1 MVFKKL
7 SSLYQKLKTYNKITK
22 FTLIARRYFVVNF
35 FDGNLTVLGILLGFF
50 TGLLTGKEESIPAIL
65 VILTGFGTSISM
77 FISGLSGSYFSERAE
92 QKKLKVE
99 IEKAM
104 ASYIEEEDE
113 EYEEDGSDMDEI
125 LAIKKAMVTLG
136 ELKKNDK
143 ILNEEG
149 LDEEVDDHKPKTLYE
164 RAESFAGVFVATVN
178 GLSPFLGGLVPLIP
192 FFFIDEARYIP
203 FLISFIIIISC
214 IILLGVFIGIISRQS
229 IIKNIIQMILAFAL
243 TTIIVL
249 LFGVVYDPQEVVSG
263 TDANA
268 FLMLFMSF

>member
-7 SSLYQKLKTYNKITK
+7 SSFFQNLKTYNKITK

-77 FISGLSGSYFSERAE
+77 LISGLSGSYFSERAE

-113 EYEEDGSDMDEI
+113 EYDEGEFDVDEDI
-125 LAIKKAMVTLG
+125 AIKKAMITLG
-136 ELKKNDK
+136 DLKKNDK
-143 ILNEEG
+143 IIKEEMN
-149 LDEEVDDHKPKTLYE
+149 DEEDDAHKPKTLYE
-164 RAESFAGVFVATVN
+164 RAENFAGYFVAIVN

-192 FFFIDEARYIP
+192 FFFVNKAGYIP
-203 FLISFIIIISC
+203 FLVSFIIIISC

-249 LFGVVYDPQEVVSG
+249 LFGVVYDPQEVVNG

-268 FLMLFMSF
+268 FLMLFRSF

>member
-7 SSLYQKLKTYNKITK
+7 SSFFQKLNTYNKITK

-92 QKKLKVE
+92 QKKLMVE
-99 IEKAM
+99 IDKAM

-113 EYEEDGSDMDEI
+113 EFDKEKSDLDEDM
-125 LAIKKAMVTLG
+125 AIKKAMITLG
-136 ELKKNDK
+136 DLKKNDK
-143 ILNEEG
+143 IIKEEMN
-149 LDEEVDDHKPKTLYE
+149 DEEDDDHKPKTLYE
-164 RAESFAGVFVATVN
+164 RAESFAGFFVAIVN

-192 FFFIDEARYIP
+192 FFFIDEASYIP

-229 IIKNIIQMILAFAL
+229 IIKNIIQMLLAFAL